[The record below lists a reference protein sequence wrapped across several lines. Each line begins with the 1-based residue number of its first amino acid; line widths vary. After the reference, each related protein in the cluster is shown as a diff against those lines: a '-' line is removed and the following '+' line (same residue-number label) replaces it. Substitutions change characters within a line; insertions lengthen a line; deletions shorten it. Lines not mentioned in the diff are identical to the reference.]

1 MKSFFKPLI
10 LKKFL
15 WTLLFV
21 FIYVLGSKLTLPF
34 VDVSSIAKLNG
45 DSVTLNYAAALMGG
59 NLRSISFFSIG
70 LAPWMSSILIWQM
83 FTVSKRL
90 GLNKLSMES
99 QEKRRMLLT
108 LAIALIQSLGLVLNL
123 PLKTV
128 AGVGQGTIVFLDTL
142 ILIAGTYFLIWLT
155 DLNSSM
161 GLGGSIMIVMISM
174 ISYIPQ
180 DIWLSIQELKISPLI
195 LAVVGLLSLCFL
207 YLAVLVERAK
217 YRIPINKIN
226 IHNRFKKYSYL
237 DIRVN
242 AAGGLPIMYAMT
254 LVSIP
259 QYFLMLVLF
268 FQPNNRLVKE
278 WILSLAMGGIPWFIL
293 YLLTI
298 FILAWA
304 FAFINVNSDQIA
316 ERMQR
321 SGEYIENLYPGE
333 ATRRYIHKIV
343 GYFAFVGALYL
354 VLVAGLPMLLIL
366 LDIRYMRLGMI
377 PGMFM
382 IFIGMVF
389 SIKDEVDTL
398 TLNDRYHSLF

>member
-1 MKSFFKPLI
+1 
-10 LKKFL
+10 
-15 WTLLFV
+15 
-21 FIYVLGSKLTLPF
+21 
-34 VDVSSIAKLNG
+34 
-45 DSVTLNYAAALMGG
+45 
-59 NLRSISFFSIG
+59 
-70 LAPWMSSILIWQM
+70 
-83 FTVSKRL
+83 
-90 GLNKLSMES
+90 MES

-161 GLGGSIMIVMISM
+161 GLGGSIMIVMVSM

-278 WILSLAMGGIPWFIL
+278 WILSLAMGG
-293 YLLTI
+293 YL
-298 FILAWA
+298 
-304 FAFINVNSDQIA
+304 
-316 ERMQR
+316 
-321 SGEYIENLYPGE
+321 
-333 ATRRYIHKIV
+333 
-343 GYFAFVGALYL
+343 
-354 VLVAGLPMLLIL
+354 GL
-366 LDIRYMRLGMI
+366 
-377 PGMFM
+377 
-382 IFIGMVF
+382 F
-389 SIKDEVDTL
+389 SIC
-398 TLNDRYHSLF
+398 